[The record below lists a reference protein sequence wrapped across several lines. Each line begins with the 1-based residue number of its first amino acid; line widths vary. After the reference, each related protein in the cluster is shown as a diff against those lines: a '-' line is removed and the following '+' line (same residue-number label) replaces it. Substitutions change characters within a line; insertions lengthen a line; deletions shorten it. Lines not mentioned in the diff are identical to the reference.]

1 MRITLV
7 SPYDFAVPG
16 GVNEHVRNLA
26 LGLRAG
32 GHEVHTLAP
41 ASERVI
47 DHPDF
52 HSLGHPIKIPVNDSV
67 ARVTFRLRLR
77 TSTYR
82 LLERSEVIHFHE
94 PLLPSTPLSLLGHSR
109 AANVGTFHA
118 YADRSLGYRLGR
130 RLLVRYLRRLDATIA
145 VSEPASDFL
154 RQYFPEA
161 DPLLIPNGVDTAFFR
176 PDAESPERL
185 RRTGTTI
192 LFVGRLEK
200 RKGVLE
206 LVRAFAAVAQARPGS
221 RLVLVGDGPLRR
233 PVEAEIRRLRL
244 AGVSLEGQVPRALLP
259 SYYAGADLFCAP
271 SLAAESFGIVL
282 LEAMASGLPVVASSV
297 AGYAALVEAETE
309 ALLVA
314 PGDTDRLSAA
324 LLRAA
329 ADDDLRRR
337 LARAGLAKAELHSW
351 AAVIPRVEGVYARA
365 LQVRGRREGS
375 RAARRPWASADP
387 TAEPAQGQRDQALQ
401 LLADEQ

>member
-1 MRITLV
+1 VRITLV
-7 SPYDFAVPG
+7 SPYDFAFPG
-16 GVNEHVRNLA
+16 GVNEHVRSLA

-52 HSLGHPIKIPVNDSV
+52 HSLGHPIKIPMNDSI

-77 TSTYR
+77 TPTYR
-82 LLERSEVIHFHE
+82 VLERSEVIHFHE
-94 PLLPSTPLSLLGHSR
+94 PLLPTTPLSLLGRSR

-118 YADRSLGYRLGR
+118 YADRNLGYRLGR
-130 RLLVRYLRRLDATIA
+130 RLLAPYLRRLDAITA
-145 VSEPASDFL
+145 VSEPAREFV

-161 DPLLIPNGVDTAFFR
+161 EPELVPNGVDTTFFR
-176 PDAESPERL
+176 PGAESPEHHH
-185 RRTGTTI
+185 RTGTTI

-206 LVRAFAAVAQARPGS
+206 LVRAFATVAQARPGS
-221 RLVLVGDGPLRR
+221 RLVVVGDGPLRR
-233 PVEAEIRRLRL
+233 SVEAEIRHLRL
-244 AGVSLEGQVPRALLP
+244 PGVSLEGQVPRALLP
-259 SYYAGADLFCAP
+259 SYYSAADLFCAP
-271 SLAAESFGIVL
+271 SLAAESFGLVL
-282 LEAMASGLPVVASSV
+282 LEAMASGLPVIASSI
-297 AGYAALVEAETE
+297 AGYASLVETETE
-309 ALLVA
+309 ALLVP

-329 ADDDLRRR
+329 VDADLRRR

-351 AAVIPRVEGVYARA
+351 EAVIPRVEAVYARA
-365 LQVRGRREGS
+365 LEAHGRRARS
-375 RAARRPWASADP
+375 LAARR
-387 TAEPAQGQRDQALQ
+387 EVR
-401 LLADEQ
+401 